1 VGPSIAL
8 SGDDINR
15 ISRFPYC
22 FLRRLSIMGLSVREY
37 ARRRGVSH
45 TAVRKAVQTGRIPQ
59 EPDGT
64 IDPAKADSAW
74 DAQTDPARKAPSA
87 PVPAAATAPP
97 PVVPASKPTASPPP
111 ASSGATFAQ
120 ARTMHEV
127 AKAQKAR
134 IQVDRLKEEVVDRA
148 RATAL
153 VFKLARQERDAWI
166 TWPARV
172 AGQMAAEAGLD
183 PHVMQNLLEAHV
195 HAHLD
200 DLAAIDPNFL

>member
-1 VGPSIAL
+1 
-8 SGDDINR
+8 
-15 ISRFPYC
+15 
-22 FLRRLSIMGLSVREY
+22 MGLSVREY

-64 IDPAKADSAW
+64 IDPAKADAAW
-74 DAQTDPARKAPSA
+74 DARTDPARKMPSA
-87 PVPAAATAPP
+87 PVPTAAIAPSLAAP
-97 PVVPASKPTASPPP
+97 GPKPTASPPP
-111 ASSGATFAQ
+111 PAPSGATFAQ

-134 IQVDRLKEEVVDRA
+134 LQVDRLKEEVVDRA
-148 RATAL
+148 RASAL

-172 AGQMAAEAGLD
+172 AAQMAIEAGID
-183 PHVMQNLLEAHV
+183 AHTMQTLLETYV
-195 HAHLD
+195 RDHLGE
-200 DLAAIDPNFL
+200 LAAIEPNFR

>member
-1 VGPSIAL
+1 
-8 SGDDINR
+8 
-15 ISRFPYC
+15 
-22 FLRRLSIMGLSVREY
+22 MGLSVREY

-64 IDPAKADSAW
+64 IDPAKADAAW
-74 DAQTDPARKAPSA
+74 DARTDPARKMPSA
-87 PVPAAATAPP
+87 PVSAAIAAPP
-97 PVVPASKPTASPPP
+97 PVAPDPKPTASPPP
-111 ASSGATFAQ
+111 APSGATFAQ

-134 IQVDRLKEEVVDRA
+134 LQVDRLKEEVVDRA
-148 RATAL
+148 RASAL

-172 AGQMAAEAGLD
+172 AAQMALEAGID
-183 PHVMQNLLEAHV
+183 AHTMQTLLETYV
-195 HAHLD
+195 RDHLGE
-200 DLAAIDPNFL
+200 LAALEPNFR

>member
-1 VGPSIAL
+1 
-8 SGDDINR
+8 
-15 ISRFPYC
+15 
-22 FLRRLSIMGLSVREY
+22 MGLSVREY

-59 EPDGT
+59 EADGT
-64 IDPAKADSAW
+64 IDPVKADAAW
-74 DAQTDPARKAPSA
+74 DAQTDPGRRATSA
-87 PVPAAATAPP
+87 PKPVVVAPVTSASTPQRETAPAVPVSAAA
-97 PVVPASKPTASPPP
+97 
-111 ASSGATFAQ
+111 GATFAQ
-120 ARTMHEV
+120 ARTAHEV

-172 AGQMAAEAGLD
+172 AGQMAAEIGID
-183 PHVMQNLLEAHV
+183 PHVMQTLLEAHV

-200 DLAAIDPNFL
+200 ELAAIEPNFR

>member
-1 VGPSIAL
+1 
-8 SGDDINR
+8 
-15 ISRFPYC
+15 
-22 FLRRLSIMGLSVREY
+22 MGLSVREY

-64 IDPAKADSAW
+64 IDPVKADAAW
-74 DAQTDPARKAPSA
+74 DAQTDPSRK
-87 PVPAAATAPP
+87 ATAPKPIAEAPIAP
-97 PVVPASKPTASPPP
+97 PPTPPRDSVPAVPASA
-111 ASSGATFAQ
+111 GATFAQ
-120 ARTMHEV
+120 ARTAHEV

-172 AGQMAAEAGLD
+172 AGQMAAEIGID
-183 PHVMQNLLEAHV
+183 PHVMQTLLEVHV
-195 HAHLD
+195 HAHLE
-200 DLAAIDPNFL
+200 DLAAIEPNFR

>member
-1 VGPSIAL
+1 
-8 SGDDINR
+8 
-15 ISRFPYC
+15 
-22 FLRRLSIMGLSVREY
+22 MGLSVREY

-59 EPDGT
+59 EADGT
-64 IDPAKADSAW
+64 IDPVKADAAW
-74 DAQTDPARKAPSA
+74 DAQTDPGRKT
-87 PVPAAATAPP
+87 ATAPKPVIETSIVP
-97 PVVPASKPTASPPP
+97 PPAPQRESVPASA
-111 ASSGATFAQ
+111 GATFAQ
-120 ARTMHEV
+120 ARTAHEV

-172 AGQMAAEAGLD
+172 AGQMAAEIGID
-183 PHVMQNLLEAHV
+183 PHVMQTLLEAHV
-195 HAHLD
+195 HAHLEE
-200 DLAAIDPNFL
+200 LAAIEPNFR

>member
-1 VGPSIAL
+1 
-8 SGDDINR
+8 
-15 ISRFPYC
+15 
-22 FLRRLSIMGLSVREY
+22 MGLSVREY

-64 IDPAKADSAW
+64 IDPAKADAAW
-74 DAQTDPARKAPSA
+74 DARTDPARKVPSP
-87 PVPAAATAPP
+87 PVAAATAPP
-97 PVVPASKPTASPPP
+97 PVAPVPKPALSPPQREAASPPPVAPPP

-134 IQVDRLKEEVVDRA
+134 LQVDRLKEEVVDRA
-148 RATAL
+148 RASAL
-153 VFKLARQERDAWI
+153 VFKLARQERDSWI

-172 AGQMAAEAGLD
+172 AAQMALEAGID
-183 PHVMQNLLEAHV
+183 AHTMQTLLETYV
-195 HAHLD
+195 RDHLGE
-200 DLAAIDPNFL
+200 LAALEPNFR